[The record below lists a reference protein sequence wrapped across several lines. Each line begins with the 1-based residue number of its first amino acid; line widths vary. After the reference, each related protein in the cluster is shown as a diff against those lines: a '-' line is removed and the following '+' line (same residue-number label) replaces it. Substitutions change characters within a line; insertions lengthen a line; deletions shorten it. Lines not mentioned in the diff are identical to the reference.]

1 MPTYKFKDTNSGE
14 EFEKFM
20 SMSIREPFLKD
31 NPHLEQMIAGVP
43 MIGDPVNM
51 GVTKRDSGFKEVLQK
66 IHERTP
72 GSDLKKMN
80 AF

>member
-1 MPTYKFKDTNSGE
+1 MPTYKFRDTKTGE
-14 EFEKFM
+14 EFDKFM
-20 SMSIREPFLKD
+20 SISAREQYLQE

-51 GVTKRDSGFKEVLQK
+51 GVTKRDSGFKHVLQQ

>member
-1 MPTYKFKDTNSGE
+1 MPTYSFRNKETGE
-14 EFEKFM
+14 EFDKFM
-20 SMSIREPFLKD
+20 RIFDRESFLEE
-31 NPHLEQMIAGVP
+31 NPHFETIITSAA
-43 MIGDPVNM
+43 IGDSVRL
-51 GVTKRDSGFKEVLQK
+51 GVTRRDTGFKNVLQQ

>member
-1 MPTYKFKDTNSGE
+1 MPTYKFRDKTTGE

-20 SMSIREPFLKD
+20 SISSREDYLKD
-31 NPHLEQMIAGVP
+31 NPHLEQGIAGVP

-51 GVTKRDSGFKEVLQK
+51 GVTKRDSGFKHVLQQ

>member
-1 MPTYKFKDTNSGE
+1 MPTYNFRDKDTGI

-20 SMSIREPFLKD
+20 SISARELFLKE
-31 NPHLEQMIAGVP
+31 NSNIESVITSAP
-43 MIGDPVNM
+43 MVVDPVRV
-51 GVTKRDSGFKEVLQK
+51 GVRKRDSGFKEVLQK

>member
-1 MPTYKFKDTNSGE
+1 MPTYKFRDTTTGNE
-14 EFEKFM
+14 IEKFM
-20 SMSIREPFLKD
+20 SISAREEFLKE
-31 NPHLEQMIAGVP
+31 NPQYETMISGAP
-43 MIGDPVNM
+43 MLVDPVRV
-51 GVTKRDSGFKEVLQK
+51 GVRKRDTGFKDVLQQ

>member
-1 MPTYKFKDTNSGE
+1 MPTYRFKNTDTDD
-14 EFEKFM
+14 EFEQFM
-20 SMSIREPFLKD
+20 SIAAREQFLKD
-31 NPHLEQMIAGVP
+31 NPHIEQMIAGVP

-51 GVTKRDSGFKEVLQK
+51 GVTKRDSGFKHVLQQ

>member
-1 MPTYKFKDTNSGE
+1 MPTYSFRNKETGE
-14 EFEKFM
+14 EFDKFM
-20 SMSIREPFLKD
+20 RISERDPFLEE
-31 NPHLEQMIAGVP
+31 NPQFESILTTAAF
-43 MIGDPVNM
+43 GDSVRL
-51 GVTKRDSGFKEVLQK
+51 GVTKRDTGFKNVLQQ

>member
-1 MPTYKFKDTNSGE
+1 MPTYRFKDTNTGE
-14 EFEKFM
+14 EIEKFM
-20 SMSIREPFLKD
+20 SISSREQFMQE
-31 NPHLEQMIAGVP
+31 NTHLEPMIAGVP

-51 GVTKRDSGFKEVLQK
+51 GVTKRDSGFKHVLQQ

>member
-1 MPTYKFKDTNSGE
+1 
-14 EFEKFM
+14 
-20 SMSIREPFLKD
+20 
-31 NPHLEQMIAGVP
+31 MIAGVP

>member
-1 MPTYKFKDTNSGE
+1 MPTYKFRDRDTGL

-20 SMSIREPFLKD
+20 SISAREQFLKD
-31 NPHLEQMIAGVP
+31 NPHYEQMIAGVP

-51 GVTKRDSGFKEVLQK
+51 GVTKRDSGFKHVLQQ

>member
-1 MPTYKFKDTNSGE
+1 MPTYNFRDINTNE
-14 EFEKFM
+14 VIEKFM
-20 SMSIREPFLKD
+20 SISAREEFLKE
-31 NPHLEQMIAGVP
+31 NPQYETIITGAPMLMDPMRAG
-43 MIGDPVNM
+43 
-51 GVTKRDSGFKEVLQK
+51 TLKRDSGFKHVLQQ

>member
-1 MPTYKFKDTNSGE
+1 MPTYNFRDTSTGDVI
-14 EFEKFM
+14 EKFM
-20 SMSIREPFLKD
+20 SISAREDFLKE
-31 NPHLEQMIAGVP
+31 NPQYETMITGAP
-43 MIGDPVNM
+43 MIVDPVRC
-51 GVTKRDSGFKEVLQK
+51 GVRKRDTGFKDVLQQ

>member
-1 MPTYKFKDTNSGE
+1 MPTYTFLDKTTGIQFD
-14 EFEKFM
+14 KFM
-20 SMSIREPFLKD
+20 SISSREIFLKE
-31 NPHLEQMIAGVP
+31 NTHYEPVMVP
-43 MIGDPVNM
+43 VALGDAVRM
-51 GVTKRDSGFKEVLQK
+51 GVTKRDSGFKEVLQR